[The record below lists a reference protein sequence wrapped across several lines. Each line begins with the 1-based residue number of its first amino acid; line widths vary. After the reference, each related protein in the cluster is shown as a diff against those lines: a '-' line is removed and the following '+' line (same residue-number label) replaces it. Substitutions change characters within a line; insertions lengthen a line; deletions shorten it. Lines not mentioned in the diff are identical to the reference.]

1 MTNTIHALLVGIN
14 AYPQSPLNGC
24 VPDTLAVGAF
34 FQQFSRK
41 NELQWRP
48 KYLLAPHAHEL
59 ESVAALASE
68 LDALPERALPTR
80 QGLID
85 AFDHLCTDAVKPG
98 DVCLFYYSGHGSQE
112 SAAPEFAHLKS
123 DGMNETLVCLDSRS
137 GSRDLLDK
145 ELAYLI
151 HRVYRNQP
159 EAHVLVITDSC
170 HSGSGTRGEGDGDVR
185 VRHAQATYAASAFQ
199 NLLGVQGIPVTDQ
212 VFDLIDGKAF
222 YAREARHIHL
232 AAARDSEL
240 AKEMRIEGKPRGVFT
255 HCLLRVL
262 QEGGAAMS
270 YPEIARRT
278 GALVRNRVSDQIP
291 QVDAWGGAQLHDG
304 FLGGHFEQ
312 HDLSFP
318 ILFEKGEWQLK
329 GGALQGIVAGTP
341 EHPTTV
347 KVEHAVF
354 AVKEVLSTY
363 SVLDVPEGALNDADV
378 ALAKEGKRMGV
389 IQDMA
394 APKISIFIDVD
405 DPEQRRSLDNIVAF
419 SKPVYCRFD
428 AASKADADYVVR
440 TDANGKYMLLK
451 KDNSYPVFMRQE
463 AAGVFVS
470 FCDGVGK
477 WRFVQE
483 LDRPPFEGLRAGDI
497 DIRLEVLDNISP
509 DTIQTAQGV
518 SVGRNAVKLTYR
530 YGADGS
536 EEIPAL
542 RCTVKINKPGYY
554 VGGLYL
560 DNECGVTLS
569 MKPQQTD
576 FGQSHTFDFHS
587 DGATFNAIPLFIRK
601 EILQRG
607 VREITEYLKVFV
619 SNQYFELN
627 NFVQPP
633 LPIDV
638 EESDKRGGFGQKP
651 GATKPDWC
659 VITIPVRIVCP
670 SSPVELTQVSGG
682 GFRITG
688 KPAGFSAKATLCT
701 VADVRDLLKTSDNGT
716 RGVSAEMEKFVLPPA
731 SLWGDTA
738 TESGVF
744 SRSFEVQYDE
754 AVSIL
759 QLTEVFGELT
769 EPLRLELDEKA
780 GADEVIVP
788 YGYDAETDLY
798 LPMGYTNENGDV
810 EIIVLPDATPGI
822 LGDGA
827 SDQQERGVF
836 KAVKLFFKKMRYHK
850 LPNTLMMIQ
859 ADGSRVTDV
868 EQVRAVVSQANSI
881 LFVTHGNLVNIEDK
895 IEQMTQLG
903 IAAQYDVFLAYEY
916 EALNT
921 PLEKTAGDMLA
932 RLKSVDACL
941 LEKGARITMV
951 APSMGG
957 LVCRWMV
964 EQSGGGAFVQH
975 VLLVGSPSLGSDLSG
990 FHKKI
995 FSLLGRALNGVAVL
1009 KPYIVPLSYLAKTIG
1024 KAVFVTIDQQ
1034 NPKSDFI
1041 KKLNAAPNKPATVR
1055 YSLLGGDSTELDR
1068 LDNKS
1073 AKFYKRLKRFVVKK
1087 TLDWFV
1093 FDEPHDWLVE
1103 VSSQKGPNG
1112 LIAPQDITIIPAD
1125 HLSYFVEDN
1134 AIAELKRILGK
1145 EAVA

>member
-48 KYLLAPHAHEL
+48 KYLLAPHSHEL
-59 ESVAALASE
+59 EDVSALANE
-68 LDALPERALPTR
+68 LDGLLERALPTR

-85 AFDHLCTDAVKPG
+85 AFDHLCSNAVKPG
-98 DVCLFYYSGHGSQE
+98 DVCLFYFSGHGSQE
-112 SAAPEFAHLKS
+112 SAAPEFAHLKA

-170 HSGSGTRGEGDGDVR
+170 HSGSGTRGDGDGDVR

-199 NLLGVQGIPVTDQ
+199 NLLGVQGIPVSDQ

-262 QEGGAAMS
+262 QEGGTALS
-270 YPEIARRT
+270 YPEIARRA

-291 QVDAWGGAQLHDG
+291 QVDAWGGASLQDG
-304 FLGGHFEQ
+304 FLGRQFDQNE
-312 HDLSFP
+312 LSFP
-318 ILFEKGEWQLK
+318 VLFEKGEWQLK

-341 EHPTTV
+341 EQPTTV
-347 KVEHAVF
+347 KVGDAVF
-354 AVKEVLSTY
+354 AVKQVMPTY
-363 SVLDVPEGALNDADV
+363 SVLDVPDGALNDADV
-378 ALAKEGKRMGV
+378 ALAKEGKRFGI

-394 APKISIFIDVD
+394 APKISMFIDV
-405 DPEQRRSLDNIVAF
+405 ENLGQRQALENVLAF
-419 SKPVYCRFD
+419 TKPLYCRFD
-428 AASKADADYVVR
+428 AVSKADADYVVR
-440 TDANGKYMLLK
+440 TDDQGKYMLLK
-451 KDNSYPVFMRQE
+451 KDSQFPVFMRQE
-463 AAGVFVS
+463 IPSVFVS

-483 LDRPPFEGLRAGDI
+483 LDRPVFEGLRMSDI
-497 DIRLEVLDNISP
+497 DIRLEVLDNITQ
-509 DTIQTAQGV
+509 DTINTAEGKV
-518 SVGRNAVKLTYR
+518 VGRNSVVLHYR
-530 YGADGS
+530 YGADGT
-536 EEIPAL
+536 EELPAL
-542 RCTVKINKPGYY
+542 RCSVKLHKAGFYA
-554 VGGLYL
+554 GGLYL
-560 DNECGVTLS
+560 DNEYGVTQS
-569 MKPQQTD
+569 MKPRQTD
-576 FGQSHTFDFHS
+576 FGQVHTFDFQAE
-587 DGATFNAIPLFIRK
+587 GATYTAIPLFIKK
-601 EILQRG
+601 ELLQQG
-607 VREITEYLKVFV
+607 VREITEYLKIFV
-619 SNQYFELN
+619 SNQFFELN
-627 NFVQPP
+627 NFVQPS

-638 EESDKRGGFGQKP
+638 EESTKRGGFGQKP
-651 GATKPDWC
+651 SAAKPDWC

-670 SSPVELTQVSGG
+670 APPVDLTQVTGG
-682 GFRITG
+682 GFRITN

-701 VADVRDLLKTSDNGT
+701 LADARNMLKTSENGT
-716 RGVSAEMEKFVLPPA
+716 RGVGADMQKFVLPPA

-738 TESGVF
+738 TESSVF

-769 EPLRLELDEKA
+769 EPMRLELDEKA
-780 GADEVIVP
+780 GEDEVIVP

-810 EIIVLPDATPGI
+810 EIITLPDATPGV
-822 LGDGA
+822 LGAGA
-827 SDQQERGVF
+827 SDMQERGVF
-836 KAVKLFFKKMRYHK
+836 TAVKLFFKKMRYRK

-868 EQVRAVVSQANSI
+868 AQIRAVVAQADSI
-881 LFVTHGNLVNIEDK
+881 LFTTHGNLVNIEDK
-895 IEQMTQLG
+895 IEQLSRFG

-921 PLEKTAGDMLA
+921 PMEKTAEDMLA

-941 LEKGARITMV
+941 PEKGARITMV

-964 EQSGGGAFVQH
+964 EQSGGAPFVQH

-995 FSLLGRALNGVAVL
+995 FGLLGRALNGVAIL
-1009 KPYIVPLSYLAKTIG
+1009 KPYIVPLSFVAKQIG

-1034 NPKSDFI
+1034 NPKSDFL
-1041 KKLNAAPNKPATVR
+1041 KNLNFPTNKPDTVR

-1068 LDNKS
+1068 IDNES
-1073 AKFYKRLKRFVVKK
+1073 VKFFKRLKRFVVKK
-1087 TLDWFV
+1087 ALDWFV

-1103 VSSQKGPNG
+1103 VSSQKGPKD
-1112 LIAPQDITIIPAD
+1112 LIAPQDMTIIPAD